1 MSASYYFVNKLIHKL
16 LTLWIE
22 YKDVDIKGFPYPL
35 LLWITIPTFYHQIV
49 DSVDKS
55 VDILL

>member
-1 MSASYYFVNKLIHKL
+1 MSASNYFVNKLIHKL

-22 YKDVDIKGFPYPL
+22 YKEVDIKGFLYPP
-35 LLWITIPTFYHQIV
+35 LLWITIPIFYQQIV
-49 DSVDKS
+49 DNVDKS